1 MDILEGV
8 HGLVGEDPS
17 ADMKGSYD
25 ESGRG
30 ICGGSK
36 IEELRECVDLID
48 GWYARRGVGRILSLV
63 GELGLSLLLGMLL
76 LILLLLLLL
85 LLLPLLLLL
94 LAFRIPWGGGAGPD
108 ALLLRSELLLD
119 DGPSGMVGR
128 LCRISACAAALAD
141 FLFFCNF
148 TVALRWTDGLDGG

>member
-8 HGLVGEDPS
+8 HGRVGDDPS
-17 ADMKGSYD
+17 PDMKGSYD

-63 GELGLSLLLGMLL
+63 GELGLSLVMG
-76 LILLLLLLL
+76 LLLLLL
-85 LLLPLLLLL
+85 LLLPLLP
-94 LAFRIPWGGGAGPD
+94 AFRIPWGGGAGPD
-108 ALLLRSELLLD
+108 AFLLRSELLLD

-141 FLFFCNF
+141 FLFFFCNF
-148 TVALRWTDGLDGG
+148 TVALRWTESLGGG

>member
-8 HGLVGEDPS
+8 HGRVGDDPS
-17 ADMKGSYD
+17 PDMKGSYD

-63 GELGLSLLLGMLL
+63 GELGLSLVMG
-76 LILLLLLLL
+76 LLLLLLFL
-85 LLLPLLLLL
+85 L
-94 LAFRIPWGGGAGPD
+94 
-108 ALLLRSELLLD
+108 EE
-119 DGPSGMVGR
+119 R
-128 LCRISACAAALAD
+128 LNMWCGEARKKRRLWETD
-141 FLFFCNF
+141 QVFFF
-148 TVALRWTDGLDGG
+148 PQGV